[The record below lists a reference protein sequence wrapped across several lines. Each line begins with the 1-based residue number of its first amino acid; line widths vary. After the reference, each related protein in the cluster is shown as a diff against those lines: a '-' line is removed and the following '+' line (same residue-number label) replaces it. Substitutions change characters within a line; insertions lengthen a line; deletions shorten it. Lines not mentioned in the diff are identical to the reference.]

1 MCVAVTACQ
10 KGQKS
15 IHCGPGPEL
24 EAYGSPPYGSVAE
37 RLGQC
42 FMPTRKRLKAA
53 GREDLIK
60 LVTKAGGFMQVAQCL
75 GLRSCRR
82 PQGHSRP
89 HLPLMPVHP
98 VKTNRVASMQAQP
111 MTAF

>member
-1 MCVAVTACQ
+1 MCVAITVCQ
-10 KGQKS
+10 KGRKS

-24 EAYGSPPYGSVAE
+24 EAYGSPPGGSVAE

-60 LVTKAGGFMQVAQCL
+60 LVTQAGGFMQVAQCL

-82 PQGHSRP
+82 PQGHS
-89 HLPLMPVHP
+89 HLHLRLVLVHP
-98 VKTNRVASMQAQP
+98 YKTRRSASMQAQQ